1 MGTHPI
7 FESDF
12 DCLTEMGLSLSKLGQ
27 KELRVLLLGLDS
39 AGKSTI
45 LYKLKLDETLNTI
58 PTVGFNVETIKYKKM
73 NLNVWDVGGQD
84 SIRSLWRHYYTGTHA
99 LIFVI
104 DCADHDRIQ
113 QARDEFTKIVND
125 REMKD
130 SVVLIYANKQ
140 DLKGAR
146 MAHEIP
152 ELLGLDRLG
161 ERSWSVQPSCATT
174 GDGLEPGLD
183 WLLEETKKLK
193 KLKKSQKSQNQTSA
207 AIRT

>member
-7 FESDF
+7 FGSDF

-84 SIRSLWRHYYTGTHA
+84 SIRSLWRHYYTGTNA

-104 DCADHDRIQ
+104 DCADHDRLKL
-113 QARDEFTKIVND
+113 ARDEFTKLVND

-130 SVVLIYANKQ
+130 ACVLIYANKQ
-140 DLKGAR
+140 GFFLKISYSKI
-146 MAHEIP
+146 MI
-152 ELLGLDRLG
+152 
-161 ERSWSVQPSCATT
+161 TF
-174 GDGLEPGLD
+174 
-183 WLLEETKKLK
+183 KKP
-193 KLKKSQKSQNQTSA
+193 
-207 AIRT
+207 

>member
-73 NLNVWDVGGQD
+73 NLNVWDVGGQIQFD
-84 SIRSLWRHYYTGTHA
+84 HSGDIIILALMRLFLSSIVP
-99 LIFVI
+99 IM
-104 DCADHDRIQ
+104 
-113 QARDEFTKIVND
+113 IV
-125 REMKD
+125 
-130 SVVLIYANKQ
+130 SNKHV
-140 DLKGAR
+140 
-146 MAHEIP
+146 MN
-152 ELLGLDRLG
+152 LL
-161 ERSWSVQPSCATT
+161 
-174 GDGLEPGLD
+174 
-183 WLLEETKKLK
+183 
-193 KLKKSQKSQNQTSA
+193 
-207 AIRT
+207 

>member
-1 MGTHPI
+1 
-7 FESDF
+7 
-12 DCLTEMGLSLSKLGQ
+12 MGLSLSKLG
-27 KELRVLLLGLDS
+27 KNDLRVLLLGLDS

-104 DCADHDRIQ
+104 DCADADRIE
-113 QARDEFTKIVND
+113 QAREEFTKIVND
-125 REMKD
+125 REMKE
-130 SVVLIYANKQ
+130 SIILIYANKQ
-140 DLKGAR
+140 DLKGALLPQ
-146 MAHEIP
+146 EIP
-152 ELLGLDRLG
+152 EILGLDRLG
-161 ERSWSVQPSCATT
+161 QRSWIVQPSCATS

-183 WLLEETKKLK
+183 WLLSETKKIRK
-193 KLKKSQKSQNQTSA
+193 MKKSQRS
-207 AIRT
+207 